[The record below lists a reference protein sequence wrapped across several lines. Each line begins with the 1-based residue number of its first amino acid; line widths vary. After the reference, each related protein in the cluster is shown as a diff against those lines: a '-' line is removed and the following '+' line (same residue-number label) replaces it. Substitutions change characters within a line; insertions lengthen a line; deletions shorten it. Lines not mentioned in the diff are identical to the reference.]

1 MVTQGAT
8 ESILSGPLPIETA
21 LNYARQMAE
30 ALEVAHEKGIIHR
43 DLKPANVMVTPEGV
57 VKILDFGLAKATDDS
72 GATSNLSNSPT
83 LAISPTEAGVIL
95 GTAGYMSPEQAHGKT
110 ADRRAD
116 IWSFGVVLY
125 EMLSGKP
132 AFSGESVSDTLA
144 AVLKLEPDWEAMP
157 AHTPNAVR
165 VLLQRCLIKDR
176 KRRLQAIGE
185 ARIAIEVCLEQPA
198 AANIPPEPKR
208 RTARVPWILAAGF
221 AAVAIVL
228 GVLDFRE
235 PPPGRTL
242 RYTITDPD
250 SIHSF
255 AISPDG
261 RYIAIAGKSTN
272 SRQLWLRSLDALA
285 ANRMPTTEGAAYP
298 FWSPDGQYIGFFA
311 QGKLRKIPVNGGV
324 AQPVCDAATDGRG
337 GTWSRDDV
345 IVFASGSGS
354 QMSLRKVAAG
364 GGVPSDLPQQNGIY
378 RFPHFLPDGR
388 RFLYLLSGV
397 SSELNGIY
405 LASIGSKENRRIL
418 PDTSSAVF
426 APAYPGAENGHLIFI
441 RGNTLLS
448 QPFDGADR
456 NVASPAL
463 PVAEGVSFT
472 GVAGYAPVSV
482 SNSGDLLYLSGAL
495 TQMRLVWYDRTGKPT
510 APSIF
515 SGVDQLGPSISPDG
529 KTLAFSSG
537 APGAASDIWLRDL
550 FRGTDIRLT
559 SNGGQNY
566 SPVWSPHGDQLT
578 FNSIALGRTDLIQK
592 AANPSAQETRL
603 LSDGNSVRPYQYSPD
618 GKLIVYMA
626 SDPKTSADLMLLSI
640 DAEAKDRKPMPLLN
654 SRFNEMHGQLSP
666 DQKWIAYTS
675 DISGQR
681 DVYVQSFP
689 AADSVHKIS
698 IHGGHM
704 PRWRRDDGREL
715 FFISSTGKMM
725 AVSVKL
731 SAGPKPSF
739 EAGTPEP
746 LFDSHIINS
755 GITTMVHQ
763 YDVTA
768 DGQRFIVVT
777 ANTTESPLLN
787 LVVNW
792 NAESKK

>member
-1 MVTQGAT
+1 VR
-8 ESILSGPLPIETA
+8 L
-21 LNYARQMAE
+21 
-30 ALEVAHEKGIIHR
+30 
-43 DLKPANVMVTPEGV
+43 
-57 VKILDFGLAKATDDS
+57 
-72 GATSNLSNSPT
+72 
-83 LAISPTEAGVIL
+83 
-95 GTAGYMSPEQAHGKT
+95 
-110 ADRRAD
+110 RR
-116 IWSFGVVLY
+116 V
-125 EMLSGKP
+125 
-132 AFSGESVSDTLA
+132 
-144 AVLKLEPDWEAMP
+144 
-157 AHTPNAVR
+157 
-165 VLLQRCLIKDR
+165 
-176 KRRLQAIGE
+176 
-185 ARIAIEVCLEQPA
+185 A
-198 AANIPPEPKR
+198 AA
-208 RTARVPWILAAGF
+208 
-221 AAVAIVL
+221 
-228 GVLDFRE
+228 
-235 PPPGRTL
+235 
-242 RYTITDPD
+242 
-250 SIHSF
+250 
-255 AISPDG
+255 
-261 RYIAIAGKSTN
+261 
-272 SRQLWLRSLDALA
+272 
-285 ANRMPTTEGAAYP
+285 
-298 FWSPDGQYIGFFA
+298 
-311 QGKLRKIPVNGGV
+311 
-324 AQPVCDAATDGRG
+324 
-337 GTWSRDDV
+337 
-345 IVFASGSGS
+345 
-354 QMSLRKVAAG
+354 
-364 GGVPSDLPQQNGIY
+364 GGVPSDLTQQNGIY

-405 LASIGSKENRRIL
+405 LASIGGKENRRIL

-456 NVASPAL
+456 DVASPAL

-550 FRGTDIRLT
+550 VRGTDIRLT

-566 SPVWSPHGDQLT
+566 SPVWSPNGDQLT

-603 LSDGNSVRPYQYSPD
+603 LSDRSNVRPYQYSPD
-618 GKLIVYMA
+618 GKLIVYAA
-626 SDPKTSADLMLLSI
+626 SDLKTSMDLMLLSI

-654 SRFNEMHGQLSP
+654 STFNEMHGQFSP

-681 DVYVQSFP
+681 EIYVQSFP
-689 AADSVHKIS
+689 AADSVTRIS
-698 IHGGHM
+698 IDGGQM
-704 PRWRRDDGREL
+704 PRWRRDGKEL

-731 SAGPKPSF
+731 GAGPKPSF

-746 LFDSHIINS
+746 LFDSHIINTF
-755 GITTMVHQ
+755 ITNILHQ

-777 ANTTESPLLN
+777 ANKTESPLLN
-787 LVVNW
+787 LIVNW
-792 NAESKK
+792 NAESTK